1 MHRRGIM
8 VAYAA
13 QIIAL
18 ACLTLVA
25 LDLYA
30 HKRVDALAGMNIW
43 GYRGAVAH
51 QRQPRE
57 IRVVVIGGTRA
68 FGLGMPAS
76 WTVATV
82 VRQQVM
88 LAIDRP
94 GRELR
99 DMVPLTLARPGA
111 LPDSYSSTLDH
122 FAYLAPDFIC
132 IYDDLGVG
140 GAPLPEERSGV
151 FARTGYWPALPIV
164 LQEKG
169 MSWRFGTVS
178 AGYARDDSGAK
189 TSGWARRTAGAVLEL
204 AGDTLSTIDRSAA
217 RKASPHGADNPQ
229 QYATEVMNAVD
240 VALRMSRGVVVAV
253 SPAEVRRQAANAA
266 ALLPRLEARAAVEP
280 RLRLVDLADEP
291 LLHDASQRLDDW
303 NLGGDAIG
311 AAAKKIA
318 PAMLDLIALDDNART
333 KRQ

>member
-1 MHRRGIM
+1 
-8 VAYAA
+8 V

-30 HKRVDALAGMNIW
+30 HKRVDAVAGMNIW

-51 QRQPRE
+51 QKQPRE
-57 IRVVVIGGTRA
+57 IRLVVIGGARA

-94 GRELR
+94 GGEVR
-99 DMVPLTLARPGA
+99 DMVSLTLARPGA
-111 LPDSYSSTLDH
+111 LPDSYSSTLEH

-140 GAPLPEERSGV
+140 GAALPEERSGL
-151 FARTGYWPALPIV
+151 FARAGYWPALPIA

-169 MSWRFGTVS
+169 MSWQFGSVS
-178 AGYARDDSGAK
+178 AGYVRDNSSA
-189 TSGWARRTAGAVLEL
+189 TTAGWASRAAGAVVEF
-204 AGDTLSTIDRSAA
+204 AGDTLSAIDRTAA
-217 RKASPHGADNPQ
+217 RPASPHQADNPER
-229 QYATEVMNAVD
+229 YATELMRAVD
-240 VALRMSRGVVVAV
+240 LALKMSRGVVVAV
-253 SPAEVRRQAANAA
+253 SPAEVPRQVANAA
-266 ALLPRLEARAAVEP
+266 TLLPRLRDRAAADM

-291 LLHDASQRLDDW
+291 LLRDASQRLDGW
-303 NLGGDAIG
+303 NFGGDAIG
-311 AAAKKIA
+311 ATAKKIA
-318 PAMLDLIALDDNART
+318 PALIDLISLDDTVRAGR
-333 KRQ
+333 R